1 MDSERRLSKQFTSK
15 KVVSKTG
22 KEFGIVS
29 GLIFETRTGEVL
41 QLVLK
46 NTTGYCEG
54 LDLERT
60 KNREALVPFSSIA
73 AIGDFIVIA
82 EEDLI

>member
-1 MDSERRLSKQFTSK
+1 MDSEKRLSKQFTGK

-22 KEFGIVS
+22 KEFGLVD
-29 GLIFETRTGEVL
+29 GLVFETRTGEVL
-41 QLVLK
+41 QLVLR

-54 LDLERT
+54 LDLEKSKT
-60 KNREALVPFSSIA
+60 GETLIPFSSIA

>member
-1 MDSERRLSKQFTSK
+1 MDSEKRYSGQFIGK

-22 KEFGIVS
+22 KEFGLVSNIV
-29 GLIFETRTGEVL
+29 FEVRTGEII
-41 QLVLK
+41 QLTLK

-60 KNREALVPFSSIA
+60 KQGEALVPFSSVA

-82 EEDLI
+82 EEDLM

>member
-1 MDSERRLSKQFTSK
+1 MDDERRTSRQLIGK

-22 KEFGIVS
+22 KVFGEVSNIV
-29 GLIFETRTGEVL
+29 FETRTGELL
-41 QLVLK
+41 QLVLR

-60 KNREALVPFSSIA
+60 KQNEVLLPYGSVVAL
-73 AIGDFIVIA
+73 GDFIVVA
-82 EEDLI
+82 EEEII